1 MFNGRK
7 MADLFPFCLL
17 LLLIIYEFY
26 KRIVP
31 ILVGFDVNVL
41 IFIALLPFFVLF
53 FKTGLFRGHRIEKYP
68 GLDEVLYTRDKILIQ
83 VKDERFLVKALEIRS
98 LENNDIEGKFSQIA
112 EILAHM
118 GINSSLT
125 MLCSPKKSE
134 KHLIDLT
141 AGENKDQ
148 RREIFQNR
156 VILLWV
162 EEKDVGGLK
171 MAKSMLDRAED
182 TIKARLGDYW
192 EVIPLKGSHLKSFS
206 NSLLFRFQLALSRIN
221 LKEQASEDLV
231 NSLYLEL
238 GRKSNGSVVKL
249 SLKDLCHHIAI
260 LGRTGS
266 GKTTTSKFL
275 ISKIWEIGVPA
286 LIFDY
291 ENEYRDLVLMLGGVV
306 LSPTLSDALVSI
318 NVLEDLESSNDAVLD
333 EIVEQFTIIL
343 GLTPPQT
350 YLLLK
355 GLIRLREQAMR
366 KRSPTLVDL
375 YEEIASLA
383 VSGQA
388 EQESKKALLRRIYP
402 LIRGEARQILCKEH
416 LPPMEDI
423 MNGLVSVE
431 LRDIATQYVREIFT
445 FTLLRRIYHYNKEK
459 GRTRGIRHITV
470 LEEADRVLPKLK
482 DLSGL
487 TIGDRMVSELRKY
500 GEGFIVISQSPS
512 SLSPH
517 VIRNASTK
525 IIHALGSTQDI
536 SFIHSLLGP
545 SGKAIGEIAH
555 QIHHLRTGECFVV
568 LRNSPELSRIRIE
581 PEYQPPELEDEEIT
595 YLFSL
600 APSFYCKWRKEVL
613 RSKVL

>member
-1 MFNGRK
+1 MFDSRK

-53 FKTGLFRGHRIEKYP
+53 FKAGLFRGHKIEKYP

-182 TIKARLGDYW
+182 TIKARLGDDW

-355 GLIRLREQAMR
+355 GLIRLREQAVR
-366 KRSPTLVDL
+366 EGSPTLVDL

-445 FTLLRRIYHYNKEK
+445 FTLLRRIYYYNKEK

-500 GEGFIVISQSPS
+500 GEGFVVISQSPS

-555 QIHHLRTGECFVV
+555 RIHHLRTGECFVV
-568 LRNSPELSRIRIE
+568 LRNSSELPRIRIE